1 MNRQRPLCVVSSSNK
16 EAIMF
21 NATKALVAFG
31 LAAGAATL
39 TMPGTDIAKAQGV
52 YIDGPGIHA
61 RIGHRYYRDRY
72 YRDYRGYRGYDDYAY
87 APRRRSLCGPYR
99 TLQDGVCK
107 PYRGY

>member
-1 MNRQRPLCVVSSSNK
+1 MLS
-16 EAIMF
+16 
-21 NATKALVAFG
+21 ATKALVAFG

-39 TMPGTDIAKAQGV
+39 TMPGTEIAKAQGV
-52 YIDGPGIHA
+52 YIDGPGVHVGV
-61 RIGHRYYRDRY
+61 GHRYRYRDPY
-72 YRDYRGYRGYDDYAY
+72 YRDYRGYDEYAY